1 AERTAEV
8 LGTVYAA
15 HVPGTQRRSAR
26 GVLHSPLH
34 ERTVAAG
41 GYLREV
47 SGWEGAD
54 WYAGQGVEPT
64 AEPTWGRAPWF
75 AHWEAEH
82 RAVREAVGLLD
93 MSFMAR
99 LSVRGPRAGAVLDRM
114 SAGAVDEVDGRI
126 TYTQWL
132 SERGKLV
139 ADLTVTRLAADDFLV
154 VASDT
159 AHGRVAGLLRAG
171 IADDDAHLTDI
182 TAGTAMLAL
191 QGPRSREVLAAL
203 DPETDWATAAFPF
216 RAARRVRLGGLDV
229 LAVRITY
236 VGELGWEL
244 YADAAD
250 GPALWDALLAAGEP
264 HGIRPVGLQALSS
277 LRLEK
282 GYRDF
287 GHDVDTTDDVWTAGL
302 GFAMSHDTP
311 GGFTGREATL
321 AAKAAGPP
329 RHRLVSLLLTDPEP
343 LLFHGEPVLRDG
355 MVVGEV
361 RSASY
366 GWTLGGAVGL
376 AFVGHDGPVTRDW
389 LGSGRWE
396 VDVVGVRHP
405 AVVSLRPFHD
415 PTGERVV
422 G

>member
-1 AERTAEV
+1 
-8 LGTVYAA
+8 
-15 HVPGTQRRSAR
+15 
-26 GVLHSPLH
+26 
-34 ERTVAAG
+34 
-41 GYLREV
+41 
-47 SGWEGAD
+47 
-54 WYAGQGVEPT
+54 
-64 AEPTWGRAPWF
+64 
-75 AHWEAEH
+75 
-82 RAVREAVGLLD
+82 
-93 MSFMAR
+93 
-99 LSVRGPRAGAVLDRM
+99 
-114 SAGAVDEVDGRI
+114 RI